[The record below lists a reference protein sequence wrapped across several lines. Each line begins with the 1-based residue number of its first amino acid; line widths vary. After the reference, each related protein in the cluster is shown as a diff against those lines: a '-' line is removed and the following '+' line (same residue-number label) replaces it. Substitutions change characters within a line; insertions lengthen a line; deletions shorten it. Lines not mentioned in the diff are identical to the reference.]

1 MNKVTNELLR
11 QEGLKLR
18 LKILGLDSIHVA
30 KGILGK
36 EGLKLPVQGTA
47 LWINGRCCKRD
58 SRKRRIEALSSLDTD
73 T

>member
-1 MNKVTNELLR
+1 MTSPERCKRAATTRRIEARFLECANRNMNKVTNELLR

-36 EGLKLPVQGTA
+36 EGLKPSGAQ
-47 LWINGRCCKRD
+47 
-58 SRKRRIEALSSLDTD
+58 
-73 T
+73 